1 MGDKNAA
8 THRHT
13 QVVIKLPLQM
23 NRAVYPQIAR
33 HHVRDIYTELKRNK
47 NKKTWNLFKASAGAS
62 KHVALMRIP
71 VASKAR
77 TDRWSPQMYAV
88 VGRH

>member
-23 NRAVYPQIAR
+23 NGAVCPQIAR

-47 NKKTWNLFKASAGAS
+47 NKKT
-62 KHVALMRIP
+62 
-71 VASKAR
+71 
-77 TDRWSPQMYAV
+77 
-88 VGRH
+88 